1 MARKNVNIL
10 LKLEDQFTSKMV
22 QAGRITEK
30 QAKAMNRCSQSVM
43 GFSRNVRQTFTSA
56 VGHVAKF
63 TAALAGIGGVLSIA
77 GLKSFASEA
86 QELAKAQIEA
96 ETKLE
101 AALKNVDSIASQGTE
116 AVTQAKKELMGVAS
130 ELQKIGVIGDE
141 VTLAGMQQL
150 ATYQMGTEEISSLSK
165 GMTDLLAKQYGLEA
179 SQENAVAVAKVLG
192 KAYQGNTT
200 SLERAG
206 VLLTDQEKLILKTG
220 TAEQKTL
227 VLSQALERSVGG
239 VNEAL
244 ADTDQG
250 KLQQFANQW
259 GDMKEEVGKHILS
272 LKANLAS
279 NFTQYIPKIQ
289 EIAIAA
295 VEKISAAVQKAI
307 DWIKAHSEQIK
318 QFFTALKDAL
328 LQAWNTVKPVITWL
342 IKNAKTLLPIVL
354 KVVLAI
360 SGISIVADIAGKIY
374 GFVNSVKIA
383 GTALKGLFRII
394 SAHPIILVITAI
406 IAAIT
411 YLWRHSEAFR
421 NFVKKAAEVIVA
433 AWNRIKDTAVKVKD
447 GAIAA
452 FNVLKSTVST
462 IFNAIKTAIGKVM
475 DWIEDKIQKV
485 KDAIDAIKRT
495 WESFTQGPWMT
506 GVKENGYAR
515 RSEIGEKATGTPYFA
530 GGLTRINEGGRGE
543 IVNLPSGTQIIPHDV
558 SKKATGDTI
567 INLNFTVAGNVI
579 GNRAFMEQTGRYV
592 TERVK
597 AALATV

>member
-10 LKLEDQFTSKMV
+10 LRLEDKFTKPMV
-22 QAGRITEK
+22 QAGKITKE
-30 QAKAMNRCSQSVM
+30 QARAMNRATQSVTN
-43 GFSRNVRQTFTSA
+43 FSKRVRTGFTSA
-56 VGHVAKF
+56 IGHVARF
-63 TAALAGIGGVLSIA
+63 GAAVAGIGGVLSIA

-318 QFFTALKDAL
+318 QFFISLKDGIL
-328 LQAWNTVKPVITWL
+328 SAWNMIKPALTWVL
-342 IKNAKTLLPIVL
+342 KNAKTLIPIAL
-354 KVVLAI
+354 KAGIAI
-360 SGISIVADIAGKIY
+360 SSISVIADVGNKVY
-374 GFVNSVKIA
+374 GFIGAVKKAVPVI
-383 GTALKGLFRII
+383 KGLFTLIKG
-394 SAHPIILVITAI
+394 HPIILVITAI

-421 NFVKKAAEVIVA
+421 NFVKNAAEVIVA
-433 AWNRIKDTAVKVKD
+433 AWNRIKDTAVRVKD

-452 FNVLKSTVST
+452 FNVLKTTVST
-462 IFNAIKTAIGKVM
+462 IFTAIKTAISTVM
-475 DWIEDKIQKV
+475 DWIERKIEAV
-485 KDAIDAIKRT
+485 KRAIDAIKQAWRDLT
-495 WESFTQGPWMT
+495 SGSWM
-506 GVKENGYAR
+506 GANEKGYV
-515 RSEIGEKATGTPYFA
+515 SKVEYGHATGTPYFA